1 MQRRKLELF
10 TFPPL
15 FMERIKI
22 PTSFNIELDFETPEF
37 HKRLFAWIID
47 LVIIF
52 AYCVIAVSIVE
63 RFSAAYKS
71 ADNDL
76 PFLYNM
82 SAVYLLLFVPVLV
95 YHLFFEV
102 VMNGQSIGK
111 KLVGI
116 KVIGEDGGR
125 PALHQYLIRW
135 LIRPVDFAGSF
146 YLVGLLTVVL
156 SRKNQRLGDMAAGT
170 LVIKTKIET
179 DINDTVFFELED
191 EYKPCFPAVMRL
203 SDRDMNTI
211 KSVLINS
218 RRYNNFDMAA
228 RLSEKIRTVLNIS
241 DYVEPV
247 EFLEILLKDYNYFS
261 NKE

>member
-1 MQRRKLELF
+1 
-10 TFPPL
+10 
-15 FMERIKI
+15 MEKIKI

-37 HKRLFAWIID
+37 HKRLFAWVID
-47 LVIIF
+47 LVIVG
-52 AYCVIAVSIVE
+52 AYCIIMMSVLQG
-63 RFSAAYKS
+63 FSSTHKS
-71 ADNDL
+71 GDNDL
-76 PFLYNM
+76 PFLYNI
-82 SAVYLLLFVPVLV
+82 SALYLLFFVPALV

-111 KLVGI
+111 KLIGI

-135 LIRPVDFAGSF
+135 LIRPFDFAVSF
-146 YLVGLLTVVL
+146 YMVGLLTVVL

-179 DINDTVFFELED
+179 DIDDTVFLEVED
-191 EYKPCFPAVMRL
+191 EYEPRFPAVMRL

-211 KSVLINS
+211 KSVLNNS
-218 RRYNNFDMAA
+218 RRYNNFDIAA
-228 RLSEKIRTVLNIS
+228 RLSEKIRTVLNITE
-241 DYVEPV
+241 YVEPV

-261 NKE
+261 NKQ

>member
-1 MQRRKLELF
+1 
-10 TFPPL
+10 
-15 FMERIKI
+15 MEKIKI

-37 HKRLFAWIID
+37 HRRLFAWVID
-47 LVIIF
+47 LVITFTYLI
-52 AYCVIAVSIVE
+52 IAINILQ
-63 RFSAAYKS
+63 RLSAAHKS
-71 ADNDL
+71 ADNDM
-76 PFLYNM
+76 PFLYNI
-82 SAVYLLLFVPVLV
+82 SAVNLLILVPILI

-111 KLVGI
+111 KLIGI

-135 LIRPVDFAGSF
+135 LIRPFDFIASF

-179 DINDTVFFELED
+179 NIDDTVFFEVED
-191 EYKPCFPAVMRL
+191 EYKPRFPAVMRL

-211 KSVLINS
+211 KTVLSNAT
-218 RRYNNFDMAA
+218 RYNNFDVAG
-228 RLSEKIRTVLNIS
+228 RLSEKIRTVLNITE
-241 DYVEPV
+241 YVEPI
-247 EFLEILLKDYNYFS
+247 EFLQILLKDYNYFS